1 MSDRAQELARRFDE
15 ANDDLIAAIA
25 GCTDE
30 QLQTATSEGWSVLM
44 CAYHVAASMP
54 DQLRWLPEVAAGHD
68 VAFTWDDINR
78 RNEQQIVQPDITRDK
93 VLAQLHENGAAIAA
107 AVRGLSDA
115 QLATSAHIDFADNK
129 ALTADQF
136 VKWVII
142 FHTKDHLKSIRSAV
156 GA

>member
-1 MSDRAQELARRFDE
+1 MMSDRAQELARRFDE

-93 VLAQLHENGAAIAA
+93 VLAQLHE
-107 AVRGLSDA
+107 
-115 QLATSAHIDFADNK
+115 
-129 ALTADQF
+129 
-136 VKWVII
+136 
-142 FHTKDHLKSIRSAV
+142 
-156 GA
+156 